1 MRAMGKSGIVPEC
14 LKLISNRTNL
24 DFEYVYAD
32 TYSELVE
39 MVASGKA
46 DIIGAFMND
55 DTSADDLGLIRT
67 AGYADLDSIILRNKQ
82 SFDKQ
87 DGLTMA
93 VPETLSLKTTG
104 KNDSI
109 IRYPKYEDCME
120 AVNNGLADYTRMPA
134 SFIEVLYKGLL
145 C

>member
-1 MRAMGKSGIVPEC
+1 
-14 LKLISNRTNL
+14 
-24 DFEYVYAD
+24 
-32 TYSELVE
+32 
-39 MVASGKA
+39 
-46 DIIGAFMND
+46 MND

-134 SFIEVLYKGLL
+134 SFIEGFYTKDYYANMTIVADTNIQETLTLAMKAPANVQTGLFLYRIS
-145 C
+145 

>member
-1 MRAMGKSGIVPEC
+1 M
-14 LKLISNRTNL
+14 KLISNRTNL

-39 MVASGKA
+39 MAASGKA

-104 KNDSI
+104 KTI
-109 IRYPKYEDCME
+109 
-120 AVNNGLADYTRMPA
+120 
-134 SFIEVLYKGLL
+134 LL
-145 C
+145 SGILSMKTVWKL